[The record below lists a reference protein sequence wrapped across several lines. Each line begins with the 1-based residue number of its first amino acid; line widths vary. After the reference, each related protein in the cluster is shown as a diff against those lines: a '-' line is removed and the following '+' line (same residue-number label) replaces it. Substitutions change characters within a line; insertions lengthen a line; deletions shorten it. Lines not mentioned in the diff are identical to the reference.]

1 MILSDVEFWAEVR
14 AEWLKIDP
22 TPSLERVAG
31 SSVDLLLH
39 NELLAL
45 PCQNDGSIAGTTI
58 DPTKLNVSGFLE
70 SNTKP
75 HDLATSP
82 FPMPPQTFLLGKTNE
97 TIGLPNHL
105 AARVE
110 GKSSLG
116 RLGLSV
122 HMTAP
127 TVQAGYEGRLTLE
140 MYNAGPFTLQLTQ
153 GMQICQLII
162 ERLGIPTKKPY
173 SGQFQGQS

>member
-1 MILSDVEFWAEVR
+1 MTLSDVEFWAEVD
-14 AEWLKIDP
+14 AGWIQIDP
-22 TPSLERVAG
+22 PPTLDRVAG
-31 SSVDLLLH
+31 SSIDLLLH
-39 NELLAL
+39 NELLI
-45 PCQNDGSIAGTTI
+45 PPSPSHNSIKGTKI
-58 DPTKLNVSGFLE
+58 DPTQLNVSEFLKA
-70 SNTKP
+70 NTIH
-75 HDLATSP
+75 HDLRTSSLD
-82 FPMPPQTFLLGKTNE
+82 MPSQSFMLGKTNE
-97 TIGLPNHL
+97 YIRLPNHL

-140 MYNAGPFTLQLTQ
+140 MYNAGPFTLQLTE

>member
-1 MILSDVEFWAEVR
+1 MTLSDVEFWAEV
-14 AEWLKIDP
+14 AAGWLTIEP
-22 TPSLERVAG
+22 TPTLERVGG
-31 SSVDLLLH
+31 SSVDLILH
-39 NELLAL
+39 NELLVL
-45 PCQNDGSIAGTTI
+45 PCPNASSIAGTSI
-58 DPTKLNVSGFLE
+58 DPTKLHVSGFLK

-75 HDLATSP
+75 HDLGESR
-82 FPMPPQTFLLGKTNE
+82 FQMLPQTFLLGKTKE
-97 TIGLPNHL
+97 TIWLPNHL

-140 MYNAGPFTLQLTQ
+140 MYNAGPFTLQLTKD
-153 GMQICQLII
+153 MEICQLII